1 MIPSQLINALYA
13 RKQAIEA
20 AWRATA
26 PGSDAYTA
34 CHAAYGVISARYWR
48 ARFHLAGV

>member
-1 MIPSQLINALYA
+1 MTPSQLLDALYA

-20 AWRATA
+20 AWRATD
-26 PGSDAYTA
+26 PGSDAYAA

-48 ARFHLAGV
+48 ARFYLTGV